1 MTTCIAPE
9 LEQPRPVSSLMNDP
23 LWRAFRDQN
32 SSEARD
38 RLLDRYMP
46 LVTRAAHYI
55 RRRTAD
61 AIELDE
67 LISAGSVG
75 LLQALDRFELP
86 RGLAFS
92 SYAVPRIQG
101 AMIDQLREN
110 DWAPRSVRRRERKV
124 ATATHRMTQQLGRV
138 PKESEVAEE
147 LGLELGVY
155 QDWRSEIARTASVSL
170 EVESATPGGVD
181 YAPRDRLVDSEQVLA
196 DEDLERQE
204 EEARIRAAIDLLP
217 KQERTVLSLYYYEE
231 LTSCAIAQVLQLTE
245 SRISQIRTRA
255 LARLRASGLR
265 REGRA

>member
-1 MTTCIAPE
+1 MTSCVALE
-9 LEQPRPVSSLMNDP
+9 LEEPRPVSSLMNDP

-55 RRRTAD
+55 RRRTSD

-75 LLQALDRFELP
+75 LLQAMDRFELH

-124 ATATHRMTQQLGRV
+124 ATYAKQGADRRNGTDDHRRVRPGDVLPLPGRPGLLLGTEAHSDQLSRGLGR
-138 PKESEVAEE
+138 
-147 LGLELGVY
+147 
-155 QDWRSEIARTASVSL
+155 
-170 EVESATPGGVD
+170 
-181 YAPRDRLVDSEQVLA
+181 
-196 DEDLERQE
+196 
-204 EEARIRAAIDLLP
+204 
-217 KQERTVLSLYYYEE
+217 
-231 LTSCAIAQVLQLTE
+231 
-245 SRISQIRTRA
+245 
-255 LARLRASGLR
+255 
-265 REGRA
+265 